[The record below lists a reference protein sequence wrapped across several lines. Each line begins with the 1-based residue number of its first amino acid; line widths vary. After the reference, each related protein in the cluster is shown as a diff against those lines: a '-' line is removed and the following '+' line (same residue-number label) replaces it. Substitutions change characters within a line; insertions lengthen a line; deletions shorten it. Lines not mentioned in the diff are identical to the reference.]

1 MARIH
6 KFLIILVATF
16 VFISPVWAAGEN
28 TVAETKPAEMP
39 KQNFNL
45 PQAPD
50 QANVPA
56 VNPNNPTP
64 DQLLQITQADNK
76 AEVINF
82 TDLTNY
88 TLGADDVIQV
98 DVQRHSEFSGIYP
111 VNKDGKIQYKFAG
124 DIDVTGLN
132 KRELEQKIKKTISTY
147 IINPDVTVTILDYK
161 SKVIYVLGEVAQPG
175 KYFMRAESMP
185 VREAVVLAGLP
196 TLSSAMRRCRLISP
210 DKSGKAKVK
219 YVDLYALLYGG
230 DLTKNVDMH
239 AGDVLYVP
247 ATVMAKVMRVISP
260 VTAPVV
266 SAGAAATG
274 TSSTKAAVNT
284 LSGTTAGR

>member
-16 VFISPVWAAGEN
+16 VFIAPAWAAGEN
-28 TVAETKPAEMP
+28 TAAETKPAETP
-39 KQNFNL
+39 NQNFNL

-64 DQLLQITQADNK
+64 EQLLQLTQESTKVQA
-76 AEVINF
+76 INF
-82 TDLTNY
+82 TDMTNY
-88 TLGADDVIQV
+88 TLGAEDVIQV
-98 DVQRHSEFSGIYP
+98 DVQRHPEFSGIFP
-111 VNKDGKIQYKFAG
+111 VNLEGKIQYKFAG

-132 KRELEQKIKKTISTY
+132 KTELEKKIKKVISTY

-175 KYFMRAESMP
+175 KYFMRSESMP
-185 VREAVVLAGLP
+185 VREALVLAGLP

-210 DKSGKAKVK
+210 DKSGKAQVK
-219 YVDLYALLYGG
+219 YVDVYSLLYGG
-230 DLTKNVDMH
+230 DLTKNIDMH

-260 VTAPVV
+260 VAAPVV

-274 TSSTKAAVNT
+274 TSNAKTAADVM
-284 LSGTTAGR
+284 SGSAGR